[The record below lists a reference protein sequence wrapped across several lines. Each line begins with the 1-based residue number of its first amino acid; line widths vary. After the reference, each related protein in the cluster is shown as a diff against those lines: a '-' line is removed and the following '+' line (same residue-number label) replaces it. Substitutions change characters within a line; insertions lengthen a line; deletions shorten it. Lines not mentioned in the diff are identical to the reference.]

1 MDNMPKTNEGSWIM
15 LILGLCIFLW
25 GIHLFRI
32 NWNIIGV
39 ILIVVGGF
47 LIFGGCFLIYD
58 ELPTKKNIEKQR
70 KINIAI
76 EKAKHKKI
84 KQDNDRIEMYKKEV
98 ERMNSLYGKI
108 TKEIRYKNTQYGL
121 NMSKMRDTI
130 YVFESSSII
139 LINGNPYKFEN
150 ILSYSVSDNSVVI
163 YSKEMTTSKY
173 DNKNVLG
180 RAIIGG
186 VLGGVAGAVVGGS
199 TAKTNISISDRS
211 SHTSHDYIISI
222 TINDLSNPLI
232 EIHIGV
238 DTKIMQEISSIFSI
252 ICERNKLNM
261 GSSF

>member
-1 MDNMPKTNEGSWIM
+1 MDNTPKKNGGSWTM
-15 LILGLCIFLW
+15 FILGLCIFFW

-47 LIFGGCFLIYD
+47 LIFGGCILVYE

-76 EKAKHKKI
+76 EKEKNKLI

-108 TKEIRYKNTQYGL
+108 TKEIRYRNTQYGL
-121 NMSKMRDTI
+121 NMSKKKDTI

-150 ILSYSVSDNSVVI
+150 ILSFSVSDNSIVI
-163 YSKEMTTSKY
+163 YSKETATSKF
-173 DNKNVLG
+173 DNKDILG
-180 RAIIGG
+180 RSIVGG

-199 TAKTNISISDRS
+199 TAKKNITISDRS
-211 SHTSHDYIISI
+211 SRTSHDYIISI
-222 TINDLSNPLI
+222 TINDLSNPVI
-232 EIHIGV
+232 EIPIGV
-238 DTKIMQEISSIFSI
+238 DTKIMQEISSILSI
-252 ICERNKLNM
+252 ICERNKQDM
-261 GSSF
+261 GS

>member
-47 LIFGGCFLIYD
+47 FVFGGCYLIYD

-70 KINIAI
+70 KRNIAI
-76 EKAKHKKI
+76 EKAKNKKN
-84 KQDNDRIEMYKKEV
+84 KQDNERIEMYNKEV

-139 LINGNPYKFEN
+139 LIKGNPYKFEN

-163 YSKEMTTSKY
+163 YSKEVTTSKY

-199 TAKTNISISDRS
+199 TAKANISNSDRS
-211 SHTSHDYIISI
+211 SYTSHDYVISV

-232 EIHIGV
+232 EMHIGV
-238 DTKIMQEISSIFSI
+238 EAKIMQEISSIFSI

-261 GSSF
+261 ESSF